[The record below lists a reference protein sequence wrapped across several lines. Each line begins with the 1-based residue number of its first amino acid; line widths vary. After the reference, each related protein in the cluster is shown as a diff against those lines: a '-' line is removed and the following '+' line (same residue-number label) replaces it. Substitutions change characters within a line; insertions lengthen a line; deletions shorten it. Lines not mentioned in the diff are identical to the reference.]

1 MRVLLLAAIL
11 YLLSV
16 VAILYVKPALM
27 FREDGTWK
35 EFGLHE
41 SDQHTP
47 FPFWMFC
54 LLSALL
60 SYGVSRFLI
69 SSATGE
75 GTLVAAA
82 QETIPTPLQLPK
94 RANTIVETL
103 KPGYYVL
110 NREGSAAE
118 GVPRYIYIGEAPL
131 ENSSER

>member
-11 YLLSV
+11 YLLAV
-16 VAILYVKPALM
+16 VAVLYVKPSLM

-47 FPFWMFC
+47 FPFWLFC
-54 LLSALL
+54 LVSALV
-60 SYGVSRFLI
+60 SYGISRFLYA
-69 SSATGE
+69 SAAE
-75 GTLVAAA
+75 GTSI
-82 QETIPTPLQLPK
+82 QETTIPTPLQLPK

-110 NREGSAAE
+110 NREGSAAD

-131 ENSSER
+131 ENSSEA